1 MTVRISLLIAGL
13 LAATGAQA
21 ADKPAEK
28 PAAAQPAAAQ
38 TPPQLDAETAKAL
51 EAVVAATGAADIL
64 QANLKRVA
72 PFLVEPLV
80 KANPGKEDALKA
92 AVDKALGQSIDSS
105 REIFLAGV
113 RTAYVRALTP
123 DELKAAAA
131 FAATPAGKKL
141 IGAQAVINRD
151 ISITGQQIT
160 KRVADDTLKALKTE
174 AEKSGFTIPK
184 ELTE

>member
-1 MTVRISLLIAGL
+1 M
-13 LAATGAQA
+13 
-21 ADKPAEK
+21 
-28 PAAAQPAAAQ
+28 
-38 TPPQLDAETAKAL
+38 
-51 EAVVAATGAADIL
+51 
-64 QANLKRVA
+64 
-72 PFLVEPLV
+72 